1 MPSRALQ
8 PLKLFISYLNLV
20 QTLKNN
26 AFELLVRYKIDL
38 YKSFLSILY
47 SVGARDQK
55 LLYAELLEHETCCD
69 HFLYLSYYFSTLLYS
84 DHVFS
89 VSSELIYQVNIN
101 WNPGALNLLAVT
113 TSRFLVNSD
122 LIIKFA
128 WKIQFRFFILSWD

>member
-69 HFLYLSYYFSTLLYS
+69 HFLYYHIIFQLYS
-84 DHVFS
+84 IRIMFS
-89 VSSELIYQVNIN
+89 
-101 WNPGALNLLAVT
+101 
-113 TSRFLVNSD
+113 
-122 LIIKFA
+122 
-128 WKIQFRFFILSWD
+128 LSQAN